1 MHHSFVASIACTGA
15 CAETTLFLLS
25 TELKIAL
32 KVSLMIHL
40 TNQCLSVV
48 QSEKCFI
55 CGFPE
60 IVVSSMVKQ
69 TILHANCFSGVSLTF
84 KVV

>member
-25 TELKIAL
+25 TELNIPL

-40 TNQCLSVV
+40 TNQCFSVV
-48 QSEKCFI
+48 QSE
-55 CGFPE
+55 
-60 IVVSSMVKQ
+60 
-69 TILHANCFSGVSLTF
+69 
-84 KVV
+84 